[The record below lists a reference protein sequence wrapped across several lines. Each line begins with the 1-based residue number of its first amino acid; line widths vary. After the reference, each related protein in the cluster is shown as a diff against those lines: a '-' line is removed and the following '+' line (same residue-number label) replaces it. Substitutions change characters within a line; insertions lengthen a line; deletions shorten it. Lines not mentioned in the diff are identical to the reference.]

1 MDRAPRSPLRRRLA
15 VAAASSAVTA
25 ALAAAALALV
35 SAAPPA
41 QRGPPPGPAGSFG
54 EEHFWD
60 DGKAEISQYAAEE
73 IVEGEKRS
81 FDAWSVV
88 VAEIFDPDQMVKKE
102 KFSLSYVPVLKC
114 NWFLAIPTGVSRYQQ
129 MASLFLRRSD
139 MLAMKVAFS
148 SQEWCGMTFQEWRR
162 DRPGFL
168 VHSYWDGEADRTCD
182 FESPGEDELFYEQVP
197 LWARSRRPEHPRTE
211 KITLIEKRL
220 ATSRCPP
227 PKLVPAQMVFKG
239 KLADG
244 GDARIEVALVRGDA
258 TDTLVLADQL
268 PYTLREWRRADGT
281 TWKLKKS
288 RRLAYWNFSANAAA
302 GEWDKQ

>member
-1 MDRAPRSPLRRRLA
+1 MERAPGSPIRRLVL
-15 VAAASSAVTA
+15 VAASA
-25 ALAAAALALV
+25 LIAAAPLQ
-35 SAAPPA
+35 

-54 EEHFWD
+54 EEHLWD

-81 FDAWSVV
+81 FDAWTVV
-88 VAEIFDPDQMVKKE
+88 VAEMLDPMQMTKKE
-102 KFSLSYVPVLKC
+102 GWKSSYVPVLKC
-114 NWFLAIPTGVSRYQQ
+114 NWFLEIPTGVYRYHQ

-148 SQEWCGMTFQEWRR
+148 SAEWCGTNFCEWRR
-162 DRPGFL
+162 DRPGLL
-168 VHSYWDGEADRTCD
+168 VHSYWDGEGDRTFD

-197 LWARSRRPEHPRTE
+197 LWARSRRPEHPRSE

-227 PKLVPAQMVFKG
+227 PKLVDATLVFKG
-239 KLADG
+239 KLGDG
-244 GDARIEVALVRGDA
+244 EAARIEVDLVRGEG
-258 TDTLVLADQL
+258 TDTLVLSEKL

-281 TWKLKKS
+281 LWKLKKS
-288 RRLAYWNFSANAAA
+288 RRLDYWNFSKNAAA
-302 GEWDKQ
+302 GEWDKP